1 MKFDLV
7 SVLISETSGIAGD
20 FAHCSRNKRNDG
32 RVKNV
37 NLIK

>member
-20 FAHCSRNKRNDG
+20 FALFSRNKRNDG
-32 RVKNV
+32 KVKHV
-37 NLIK
+37 NLI